1 MVSPKGCGAAKLLDP
16 NSGAEEED
24 SADGLTANP
33 EAVEDDKVPDTRSVG
48 AGIPNSPLAGWDFAP
63 NPPPPPPDPPN
74 ISATKKCSMITT
86 QPGTEHIF
94 HNDVTTAVEMWWG
107 HVHVVT

>member
-1 MVSPKGCGAAKLLDP
+1 MSALPLVESVFSPKGCGAAKLLDP
-16 NSGAEEED
+16 NSGDEED

-48 AGIPNSPLAGWDFAP
+48 AGIPNSPLAGRDFPP

-74 ISATKKCSMITT
+74 IFCNLKMFNDSTKTR
-86 QPGTEHIF
+86 H
-94 HNDVTTAVEMWWG
+94 
-107 HVHVVT
+107 